1 MVPLDLPEKWV
12 LLESLVDPDY
22 LVYLVQRETLVAM
35 DLREALVCRDPEEN
49 QENLGCQEN
58 LDF

>member
-22 LVYLVQRETLVAM
+22 LEYLVQRETLVVM
-35 DLREALVCRDPEEN
+35 DLRVVLVCKDPEEN
-49 QENLGCQEN
+49 QENQECQEN
-58 LDF
+58 QDF

>member
-12 LLESLVDPDY
+12 LLESLVDRDY
-22 LVYLVQRETLVAM
+22 LVYLVQRETLVVM

-49 QENLGCQEN
+49 QENLECQEN